1 MITILSGENSF
12 EVERAIAT
20 IIASFDG
27 MPERVDGQAVGPRDL
42 PDLLMGGTL
51 FAAKRLVI
59 IRALGENKVA
69 WEALPTW
76 LSRMSDDIT
85 LVLVEPKIDKRTKT
99 YKQLQKTATIREYK
113 PWGDRDVAAAEKWVV
128 EEAKALRLLL
138 DNKNAQ
144 LLVRRVGL
152 DNWALYR
159 ALEKLT
165 AFDEVTLTLIE
176 SHIEVNPTE
185 SVFDLF
191 EATLGGKSDR
201 VVEMLA
207 TLRLQEDPYRLFG
220 LLSGQVF
227 QLAALAL
234 SDKTSAEVAKDI
246 GAHPFAVGKMAP
258 YIKKLGRGGVRSI
271 VESFAEADH
280 GMKTSAADPW
290 LLIERALVKTATA

>member
-12 EVERAIAT
+12 EVERAIANMVVL
-20 IIASFDG
+20 FDG
-27 MPERVDGQAVGPRDL
+27 TPERVDGQAVEPRDL

-51 FAAKRLVI
+51 FAIKRLVI
-59 IRALGENKVA
+59 IRALGENKAA
-69 WEALPTW
+69 WEALPMW
-76 LSRMSDDIT
+76 LPRISDDIA
-85 LVLVEPKIDKRTKT
+85 LVLVEPKLDKRTKT
-99 YKQLQKTATIREYK
+99 YKQLQKIATIREYK
-113 PWGDRDVAAAEKWVV
+113 PWSDRDVVAAEKWVV
-128 EEAKALRLLL
+128 DEAKALGLLL

-144 LLVRRVGL
+144 LLVHRVGL

-165 AFDEVTLTLIE
+165 AFDEVTLALIE
-176 SHIEVNPTE
+176 SHIEANPTE

-191 EATLGGKSDR
+191 EAALGGKSDR
-201 VVEMLA
+201 VIEMLA

-234 SDKTSAEVAKDI
+234 GDKTSAEVAKDI
-246 GAHPFAVGKMAP
+246 GAHPFAVSKIAP
-258 YIKKLGRGGVRSI
+258 YVKKRGRDGVRSI

-290 LLIERALVKTATA
+290 LLVERALIKTAAL